1 MILCDVNVL
10 LYAFRRDAERHE
22 EYRAWL
28 ESVLRDA
35 PTFGVAEM
43 VLASVIRIS
52 THPRIYREPST
63 LEEVG
68 TFAQYLTDQPNAVRI
83 RPGSGHWDLFTSL
96 CRKVGTRG
104 NLVADAYLAALAIE
118 SGCEWITTDR
128 DFARFPGLRWRH
140 PLDPPSS

>member
-10 LYAFRRDAERHE
+10 VYAYDRTAERHA

-28 ESVLRDA
+28 SSVLDGDE
-35 PTFGVAEM
+35 TYGVSE
-43 VLASVIRIS
+43 LILSSV
-52 THPRIYREPST
+52 
-63 LEEVG
+63 
-68 TFAQYLTDQPNAVRI
+68 VRI
-83 RPGSGHWDLFTSL
+83 MTNPRVFSAPAAPADALAFAAAIRDRPQAAPVMPGPRHWGLFDRL
-96 CRKVGTRG
+96 CRSGNARG

-140 PLDPPSS
+140 PLAA